1 MIDKRERVMHITTHH
16 IPAKRRHID
25 AETRLRRL
33 SHVVAASTHVVRGY
47 KLPPPR

>member
-1 MIDKRERVMHITTHH
+1 MIDEGERVMHITTHH

-33 SHVVAASTHVVRGY
+33 LHVVAPSTRVWSV
-47 KLPPPR
+47 